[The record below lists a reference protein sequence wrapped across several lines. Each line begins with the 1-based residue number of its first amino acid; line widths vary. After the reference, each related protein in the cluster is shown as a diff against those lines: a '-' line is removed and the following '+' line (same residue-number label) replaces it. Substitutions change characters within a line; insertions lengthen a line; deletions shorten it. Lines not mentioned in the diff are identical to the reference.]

1 MKKKIIFTMLI
12 FLLSTGPASS
22 GFLDGI
28 MDKIDPFLKGGKSGV
43 AGEKVLSLDQTI
55 SGLKEA
61 LSVGMANA
69 ISLLSKTDG
78 YFGNELTRILMPEKI
93 QNVADMLKNVGL
105 GGQVDNFVLTMNRAA
120 ENAAPQAK
128 GFLMGAIKEMS
139 FDDAKG
145 ILNGGDTSATQYLDS
160 KARTKI
166 TNSFKP
172 VIASSLD
179 KVGATKAY
187 KDMMSSFTSLPFA
200 SAKSLDLDN
209 YVTDQALDRLF
220 LMVGEEETK
229 IRTHPTAR
237 VTDIL
242 KQVFDR

>member
-1 MKKKIIFTMLI
+1 MKKVIIFTMLI
-12 FLLSTGPASS
+12 FLLSTGSASS
-22 GFLDGI
+22 EFLDGI
-28 MDKIDPFLKGGKSGV
+28 IDKIDPFLKGGKSEV
-43 AGEKVLSLDQTI
+43 TGEKALSLDKTI

-61 LSVGMANA
+61 LSVGMVNA
-69 ISLLSKTDG
+69 VSLLSKTDG
-78 YFGNELTRILMPEKI
+78 YFGNELTQILMPGKF
-93 QNVADMLKNVGL
+93 QNIAYMLKKVGL

-120 ENAAPQAK
+120 ENAVPQAK
-128 GFLMGAIKEMS
+128 GFLIGTIKEMS

-160 KARTKI
+160 KTRTKI
-166 TNSFKP
+166 KNAFKP

-187 KDMMSSFTSLPFA
+187 KEMMSSFTSLPFA

-209 YVTDQALDRLF
+209 YVTDQALAGLF
-220 LMVGEEETK
+220 LMVGEEEAK
-229 IRTHPTAR
+229 IRTNPTAR